1 MFKSLF
7 TIKLHFDK
15 EATILT
21 IFSTIVLMIDWY
33 TLVTTGSKAI
43 DRILLYLVLS
53 LLLIIFVLRKSPV
66 AYGFTFGEWKAG
78 LALTLIGMAIST
90 PIIWWAVQSPN
101 MQAYYAYA
109 LSPLTPLLT
118 FADLIGWEFLFRGL
132 LLFGYARAF
141 GANALWLHSVPFAFA
156 HLGKPPLETLS
167 TLFGGFIFGLVAW
180 RTKSFIYPFLIHWYI
195 FTLIVVLA
203 GNAG

>member
-1 MFKSLF
+1 MIKSLF
-7 TIKLHFDK
+7 TIKLRFDK

-21 IFSTIVLMIDWY
+21 IFSTIVLMVDWY

-43 DRILLYLVLS
+43 DRILLYFVLS
-53 LLLIIFVLRKSPV
+53 LLLIIFVLRKSP
-66 AYGFTFGEWKAG
+66 AEYGFTFGEWKAG
-78 LALTLIGMAIST
+78 LALTLIGVLVSS
-90 PIIWWAVQSPN
+90 PIIWWAVQRPN
-101 MQAYYAYA
+101 MQAYYGNT

-132 LLFGYARAF
+132 FLFGYARAF
-141 GANALWLHSVPFAFA
+141 GANALWLHAVPFAFA

-180 RTKSFIYPFLIHWYI
+180 RTKSFVYPFLIHWYI